1 MTAPAAP
8 ASKVAITHKDV
19 RKVLDAVNSWVSV
32 VARTSI
38 LLMLLVLTVS
48 WAFGWTAPY
57 ISARDPV
64 QLAYAAGV
72 LWLLGGK

>member
-1 MTAPAAP
+1 MTATVTVP
-8 ASKVAITHKDV
+8 KVSISATTI
-19 RKVLDAVNSWVSV
+19 RGWLNDANSWISV
-32 VARTSI
+32 IARTAI
-38 LLMLLVLTVS
+38 LLMVAAMTVS

>member
-1 MTAPAAP
+1 MTATVTVP
-8 ASKVAITHKDV
+8 KVAISATTIRGWLNDI
-19 RKVLDAVNSWVSV
+19 NSWISV
-32 VARTSI
+32 IARTSL
-38 LLMLLVLTVS
+38 LLMVCALVVG